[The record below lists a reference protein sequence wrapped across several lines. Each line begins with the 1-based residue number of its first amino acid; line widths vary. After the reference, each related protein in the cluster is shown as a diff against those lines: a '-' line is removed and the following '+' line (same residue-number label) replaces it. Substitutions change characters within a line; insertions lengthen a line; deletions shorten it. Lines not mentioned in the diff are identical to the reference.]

1 MAAWDA
7 VRLRVSK
14 AVPLNHVKPGFSMTF
29 PDASDKVWGSCTTQV
44 LTVELGGSVSIAN
57 MAHGPLG
64 FLSRNFRGSH
74 ELLVNVDK
82 EGFAIVSTLKR
93 LPYLLWGGVAIHCD
107 HRNLG

>member
-7 VRLRVSK
+7 VRLRGSK
-14 AVPLNHVKPGFSMTF
+14 AVPLNHVKPGFSMMF

-64 FLSRNFRGSH
+64 FLSRNFRGSQ
-74 ELLVNVDK
+74 ELLSNVDK
-82 EGFAIVSTLKR
+82 EDFAIVSTFKR
-93 LPYLLWGGVAIHCD
+93 LPYLRWGAVAIHCD